1 MFDYNSL
8 KYYFLSLDDKPLATP
23 VDIDNIIKSTFLI
36 DNIGEVEVVPI
47 KTIV

>member
-8 KYYFLSLDDKPLATP
+8 KYYFLSLDDKPLAIP
-23 VDIDNIIKSTFLI
+23 VDIDNSIKSTFLI
-36 DNIGEVEVVPI
+36 DNVGEAEVVAI